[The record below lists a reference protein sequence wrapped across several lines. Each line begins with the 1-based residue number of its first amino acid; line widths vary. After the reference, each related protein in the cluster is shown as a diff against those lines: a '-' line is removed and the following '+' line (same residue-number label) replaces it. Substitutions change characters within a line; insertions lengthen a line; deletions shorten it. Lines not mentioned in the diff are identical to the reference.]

1 MFLESETLGQWL
13 YQQHK
18 GTKMYRDLPRF
29 IPVEGTKYVRDTE
42 NGAILNTDIN
52 ELNAYK
58 IKKQIR
64 EKEMKEKEEM
74 KKRIDGLESSIQD
87 IKDILI
93 EMSKKG

>member
-1 MFLESETLGQWL
+1 
-13 YQQHK
+13 
-18 GTKMYRDLPRF
+18 MYRDLPRF

-64 EKEMKEKEEM
+64 DREMKEKEET
-74 KKRIDGLESSIQD
+74 KRRIDSLESNIQE
-87 IKDILI
+87 IKNILI